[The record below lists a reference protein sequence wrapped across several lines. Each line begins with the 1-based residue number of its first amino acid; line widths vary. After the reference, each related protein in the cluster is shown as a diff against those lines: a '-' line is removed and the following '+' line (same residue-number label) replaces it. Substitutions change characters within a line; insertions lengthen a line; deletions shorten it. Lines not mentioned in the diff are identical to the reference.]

1 MTIPADE
8 PGVRRGLNFSG
19 DQWRRAMSVPGS
31 SVGPRRNDDQA
42 HNKRRF
48 REEGNDASPFVSKS
62 IPEEVFAE
70 LLAGA
75 QKMGME

>member
-1 MTIPADE
+1 
-8 PGVRRGLNFSG
+8 
-19 DQWRRAMSVPGS
+19 MSVPCS

-48 REEGNDASPFVSKS
+48 REEGNDASLFVSKS